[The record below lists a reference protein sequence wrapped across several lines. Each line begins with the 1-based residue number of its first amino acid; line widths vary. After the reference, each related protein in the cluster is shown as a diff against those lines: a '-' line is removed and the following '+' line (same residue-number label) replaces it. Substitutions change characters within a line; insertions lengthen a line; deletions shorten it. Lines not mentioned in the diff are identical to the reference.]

1 MLGASEDS
9 NSTIEAIR
17 EKYNGKTEWVS
28 KEKVAFSSQKKW
40 SGINFEEKGSYIIG
54 APEFILK
61 EKYSNYKE
69 QIEEYSNDYRV
80 I

>member
-1 MLGASEDS
+1 MGFE
-9 NSTIEAIR
+9 R
-17 EKYNGKTEWVS
+17 ESCLFIT
-28 KEKVAFSSQKKW
+28 KKW